1 MLSSLPCFCSF
12 YLLISCVASWKS
24 DDEDCEAECVGER
37 ARSVNDVESFS
48 EGDESERD
56 SRSFIEVISR
66 VL

>member
-1 MLSSLPCFCSF
+1 M
-12 YLLISCVASWKS
+12 ASWKS